1 MIRLVSDDTFGQILI
16 TDCNPTRLK
25 RILDKAGGD
34 YTLFV
39 SRRRRR
45 DAGAGRGGS
54 IRRKA
59 RPGMQLKTPQTPPE
73 NASENATEDSAKGA
87 EKERSVTRI
96 NRRKQP
102 MRRTKTMLMGDLLE
116 EFFKRP
122 YIAAKVAEGKLP
134 DTWREIVGD
143 RAADVTT
150 ELRLEKHILYVR
162 IQSSVLRSELFY
174 QREAL
179 KEEINRRSG
188 VRLVNA
194 VIIR

>member
-1 MIRLVSDDTFGQILI
+1 GACRRTGSR
-16 TDCNPTRLK
+16 TR
-25 RILDKAGGD
+25 RQRGTPRGCSIG
-34 YTLFV
+34 
-39 SRRRRR
+39 RRT
-45 DAGAGRGGS
+45 A
-54 IRRKA
+54 
-59 RPGMQLKTPQTPPE
+59 
-73 NASENATEDSAKGA
+73 
-87 EKERSVTRI
+87 
-96 NRRKQP
+96 

-122 YIAAKVAEGKLP
+122 YVTAKVAEGKLP

-143 RAADVTT
+143 RAAEITT
-150 ELRLEKHILYVR
+150 ELKIENHILYAR

>member
-1 MIRLVSDDTFGQILI
+1 MQHRKEDGHE
-16 TDCNPTRLK
+16 TDEDHADGRP
-25 RILDKAGGD
+25 AGG
-34 YTLFV
+34 V
-39 SRRRRR
+39 
-45 DAGAGRGGS
+45 
-54 IRRKA
+54 
-59 RPGMQLKTPQTPPE
+59 
-73 NASENATEDSAKGA
+73 
-87 EKERSVTRI
+87 
-96 NRRKQP
+96 
-102 MRRTKTMLMGDLLE
+102 
-116 EFFKRP
+116 FKRP
-122 YIAAKVAEGKLP
+122 YIAEKVAEGKLP